1 MYEVAKPPR
10 GPRRP
15 GEAEAAKTPTRG
27 SLLNMLPSSAPVTEP
42 VEDPAPPQRPSDLPP
57 QRAAEAPRVS
67 DYMARLHQLTPD
79 DVVSWLN
86 RGKYLIALMVL
97 AGVAA
102 AFIYAITASPRY
114 TVYTD
119 IMVDPSNLQVV
130 DDDVFANTPQ
140 RDTQLLE
147 AESKLRVLT
156 SRNVLERVI
165 DQLRLTEDPEFVK
178 PGLLDPIKELFS
190 GRPDEGDRKL
200 GVLRALSERVEARR
214 EERSYVVVLSV
225 WTDDPY
231 KSVEI
236 SNAIVDA
243 FETELFESASRSAG
257 RVVSSITQRL
267 DELRTSV
274 TQAEARVEEFKREH
288 GLQSS
293 GDNLA
298 SARRSGELDTQV
310 LAAQQRQIQLDS
322 RYRELQRALNERSSA
337 TLPGFQSDTL
347 TTLRA
352 QYNQLQQQ
360 LQALSLTYLDRHP
373 RLQAIRTEIAAVER
387 AIASEAQRIVN
398 AAKLEADQATMVLN
412 ELRQKAQAE
421 ENVVFQDNSAL
432 VTLREL
438 ERDARAKAALY
449 ETFLSRSQEITER
462 QQIDTSNIRVISRA
476 VPPTSRSWPPRTM
489 ILMAAGAFGGLFI
502 GLGLALAL
510 GLLNYLRLP
519 HRPAT

>member
-10 GPRRP
+10 GSKKP
-15 GEAEAAKTPTRG
+15 GGAPAAKPAARG
-27 SLLNMLPSSAPVTEP
+27 SLLNMLPSAAPAIEPAEPPVTP
-42 VEDPAPPQRPSDLPP
+42 RLPAN
-57 QRAAEAPRVS
+57 EARIS
-67 DYMARLHQLTPD
+67 DYLERFRRLTPD
-79 DVVSWLN
+79 DVLSWLD

-97 AGVAA
+97 LGVGLALG
-102 AFIYAITASPRY
+102 YAITATPRY

-119 IMVDPSNLQVV
+119 IVVDPSNLQVV

-147 AESKLRVLT
+147 VESKLRVLT

-165 DQLRLTEDPEFVK
+165 DELNLTEDPEFVK
-178 PGLLDPIKELFS
+178 PGWFDPIKELIS
-190 GRPDEGDRKL
+190 GPPEEEDLKL
-200 GVLRALSERVEARR
+200 SVLRALSERVEARR

-225 WTDDPY
+225 WTDDAL

-257 RVVSSITQRL
+257 RVASSISQRL
-267 DELRTSV
+267 DELRASV
-274 TQAEARVEEFKREH
+274 TEAEARAEEFKREND
-288 GLQSS
+288 LQSS
-293 GDNLA
+293 GDDLV

-310 LAAQQRQIQLDS
+310 LAAQQRQIQLDT
-322 RYRELQRALNERSSA
+322 RYRELQRALDERSSA
-337 TLPGFQSDTL
+337 TLPGFQSETL

-352 QYNQLQQQ
+352 QYNDLQQQ

-373 RLQAIRTEIAAVER
+373 RLQAIRTEIASVER
-387 AIASEAQRIVN
+387 AIAAEAQRILN
-398 AAKLEADQATMVLN
+398 AAKSEADQANMVLT
-412 ELRQKAQAE
+412 ELRQKAQEE
-421 ENVVFQDNSAL
+421 ENTVFQDNSAL

-449 ETFLSRSQEITER
+449 ETFLSRSQQITER

-489 ILMAAGAFGGLFI
+489 ILLAAGALAGLFI

-510 GLLNYLRLP
+510 GLLRHLRQP
-519 HRPAT
+519 HRYAT

>member
-10 GPRRP
+10 GPGRP
-15 GEAEAAKTPTRG
+15 GDAQAAKKPAARG
-27 SLLNMLPSSAPVTEP
+27 SLLNMLPSTAPAIE
-42 VEDPAPPQRPSDLPP
+42 PAPPPAAPASPPAPPS
-57 QRAAEAPRVS
+57 RGNVS
-67 DYMARLHQLTPD
+67 DHLERLRQLTPD
-79 DVVSWLN
+79 DVISWLN
-86 RGKYLIALMVL
+86 RGKYLIVLMLLV
-97 AGVAA
+97 GVAA
-102 AFIYAITASPRY
+102 AFLYAVTATPRY

-119 IMVDPSNLQVV
+119 IVVDPSNLQVV

-147 AESKLRVLT
+147 VESKLRVLT

-165 DQLRLTEDPEFVK
+165 DQLHLTEDPEFVK
-178 PGLLDPIKELFS
+178 PSWFDPIKQLIS
-190 GRPDEGDRKL
+190 GPPEEGDRKL
-200 GVLRALSERVEARR
+200 GVLRALSERVEAQR

-225 WTDDPY
+225 WTDDPF

-236 SNAIVDA
+236 SNAMVDA

-257 RVVSSITQRL
+257 RVASSISQRL

-274 TQAEARVEEFKREH
+274 TEAEARAEVFKREH

-293 GDNLA
+293 GDDLV

-310 LAAQQRQIQLDS
+310 LAAQQRQIQADT
-322 RYRELQRALNERSSA
+322 RYRELQRALDDRSSA
-337 TLPGFQSDTL
+337 TLPGFQSDSL

-352 QYNQLQQQ
+352 QYNELQQQ

-373 RLQAIRTEIAAVER
+373 RLQAIRTEIGAVER
-387 AIASEAQRIVN
+387 AITAEAQRIVN
-398 AAKLEADQATMVLN
+398 AAKLEADQARMVLN
-412 ELRQKAQAE
+412 ELRQKAQEE
-421 ENVVFQDNSAL
+421 ENTVFQDNSAL

-476 VPPTSRSWPPRTM
+476 VPPTARSWPPRTM
-489 ILMAAGAFGGLFI
+489 ILMAAGAFAGLFI

-510 GLLNYLRLP
+510 GLLRHLRQP
-519 HRPAT
+519 HRYAT